1 MICKLSCSRN
11 RHSVVR
17 IVSLLEAVCFRIRK
31 IRTKKGVFIKSFHKN
46 TRGKV
51 TYSVASAHKCTA
63 IDFAQEKGFIPPRIS
78 RSVHRLD
85 NTLLVFVVRFFCCFL
100 VLSQGIS
107 IGVNFSTQA
116 EIWEHDVFRKK
127 VLFKWEMA
135 VNLAVSCI
143 YKAAFLVV
151 FRHYILP
158 NDILLVPCCRNY
170 GNSSEG

>member
-1 MICKLSCSRN
+1 M
-11 RHSVVR
+11 
-17 IVSLLEAVCFRIRK
+17 CFRIRK

-78 RSVHRLD
+78 RSVHMLG

-100 VLSQGIS
+100 VLRQGIR

-116 EIWEHDVFRKK
+116 ETWGHDMFRKK
-127 VLFKWEMA
+127 VLFKWEVT

-170 GNSSEG
+170 GILQRG